1 MKKFVIVI
9 ISILLIVGLVA
20 CGGKDDSGQV
30 NKPSETSKTSEAS
43 ETSKA
48 GDSAAEK
55 NPYNLDYEST
65 DIQFMSDKKASV
77 ETLRETAV
85 EWLEGRTTLVGTKF
99 ADYTYEDVAEHIG
112 VDATYYYYN
121 EHWPG
126 RTYSWYAEGNDNVSF
141 AIVLSERGGVWKLD
155 AATQSTLEDDET
167 GKDNEAGK
175 DNDSAAE
182 KNPYN
187 LDYGSTEFQ
196 PMSVD
201 KKASAETLKETAMEW
216 LEGRTTFVGTKFA
229 DYTYED
235 VAEYVGIDATIY
247 YYDDQAP
254 GRKYIWEAEDDIT
267 VWFFIV
273 LTEKGGVWKLD
284 AAQSSFI
291 N

>member
-30 NKPSETSKTSEAS
+30 NKPSETSKTSKTSEAS

-85 EWLEGRTTLVGTKF
+85 EWLEGRTTFVGTKF

-141 AIVLSERGGVWKLD
+141 AIVVSERGGVW
-155 AATQSTLEDDET
+155 
-167 GKDNEAGK
+167 
-175 DNDSAAE
+175 
-182 KNPYN
+182 
-187 LDYGSTEFQ
+187 
-196 PMSVD
+196 
-201 KKASAETLKETAMEW
+201 
-216 LEGRTTFVGTKFA
+216 
-229 DYTYED
+229 
-235 VAEYVGIDATIY
+235 
-247 YYDDQAP
+247 
-254 GRKYIWEAEDDIT
+254 
-267 VWFFIV
+267 
-273 LTEKGGVWKLD
+273 
-284 AAQSSFI
+284 
-291 N
+291 

>member
-30 NKPSETSKTSEAS
+30 NKPSETSKTSKTSEAS

-121 EHWPG
+121 NQWPG
-126 RTYSWYAEGNDNVSF
+126 RTYVWEAKDSNTVSF
-141 AIVLSERGGVWKLD
+141 AIVLSERGGIWKLD
-155 AATQSTLEDDET
+155 AATQSSFKDSET
-167 GKDNEAGK
+167 G
-175 DNDSAAE
+175 DSTAE
-182 KNPYN
+182 NNPYN
-187 LDYGSTEFQ
+187 LDYESTDIQF
-196 PMSVD
+196 MSD
-201 KKASAETLKETAMEW
+201 EQASVETLRETAMEW
-216 LEGRTTFVGTKFA
+216 LEGRTMFVGTKFA

-235 VAEYVGIDATIY
+235 VAEHIGVDATVY
-247 YYDDQAP
+247 YYDNQAP
-254 GRKYIWEAEDDIT
+254 GRKYIWEAADDND

-273 LTEKGGVWKLD
+273 LKERGGVWKLD
-284 AAQSSFI
+284 ECMFFE
-291 N
+291 

>member
-30 NKPSETSKTSEAS
+30 NKPSETSKTSKTSEAS

-112 VDATYYYYN
+112 VDAT
-121 EHWPG
+121 
-126 RTYSWYAEGNDNVSF
+126 
-141 AIVLSERGGVWKLD
+141 
-155 AATQSTLEDDET
+155 
-167 GKDNEAGK
+167 
-175 DNDSAAE
+175 
-182 KNPYN
+182 
-187 LDYGSTEFQ
+187 
-196 PMSVD
+196 
-201 KKASAETLKETAMEW
+201 
-216 LEGRTTFVGTKFA
+216 
-229 DYTYED
+229 
-235 VAEYVGIDATIY
+235 IY
-247 YYDDQAP
+247 YYDEHAP
-254 GRKYIWEAEDDIT
+254 GRKYIWEAEDDCTI
-267 VWFFIV
+267 WFFIV
-273 LTEKGGVWKLD
+273 LKERSGVWKLD
-284 AAQSSFI
+284 ESTFFE
-291 N
+291 